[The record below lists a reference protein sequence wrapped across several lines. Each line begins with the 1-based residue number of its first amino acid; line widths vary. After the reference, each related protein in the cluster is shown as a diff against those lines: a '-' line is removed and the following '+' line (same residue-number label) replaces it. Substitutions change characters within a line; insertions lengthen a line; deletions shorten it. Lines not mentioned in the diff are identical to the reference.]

1 MSINKEMSK
10 EEMIK
15 RIEMIKKDLKI
26 KEQLNMM
33 TEVIHIETMRITMP
47 DKVKD
52 AMKDLHVVMRNK
64 LTEMARTRASLDP
77 TGSDVS

>member
-1 MSINKEMSK
+1 MSINKETSK

-52 AMKDLHVVMRNK
+52 AMKDLHVAMRNK
-64 LTEMARTRASLDP
+64 LTEMARTKASLDL
-77 TGSDVS
+77 TGNDVS